1 MKVMWPP
8 NNKVNESIKKCN
20 SERARKNCV
29 SQRRKWKE
37 CNANVFLNRKIQWIP
52 IHLRGHCC
60 LKFSFF
66 LASATEF
73 FFLIRTHE
81 CNSGSQWICYF
92 FPFPIVSSIRT
103 FYPLERALR
112 HISIHSIHCISRY
125 WRRIYGSEQW
135 HSPHVSILLLCFVLS
150 SSLFCCSTRVPR
162 AFTFS
167 ILFEFITG
175 ALAFGWLLSSK

>member
-1 MKVMWPP
+1 MHSNHFPTDSIQNHVLKKEEKKKKSVPTMKVMWPP

-29 SQRRKWKE
+29 SQRRKWKQ

-112 HISIHSIHCISRY
+112 HISIHISIHCISRY
-125 WRRIYGSEQW
+125 
-135 HSPHVSILLLCFVLS
+135 
-150 SSLFCCSTRVPR
+150 
-162 AFTFS
+162 
-167 ILFEFITG
+167 
-175 ALAFGWLLSSK
+175 

>member
-1 MKVMWPP
+1 MQTISIVWLNYYTDIWLNIQAIWIIEICTAITFQLIKKSVPTMKVMWPP

-29 SQRRKWKE
+29 SQRRKWKQ
-37 CNANVFLNRKIQWIP
+37 CYANVFLNRKIQWIP

-112 HISIHSIHCISRY
+112 HISIHISIHCISRY
-125 WRRIYGSEQW
+125 
-135 HSPHVSILLLCFVLS
+135 
-150 SSLFCCSTRVPR
+150 
-162 AFTFS
+162 
-167 ILFEFITG
+167 
-175 ALAFGWLLSSK
+175 